1 MAWRRRV
8 SLTLPMKSLLTR
20 ARGRVWRPSSTA
32 GLIAIAAVVGAGVGV
47 ATVLLVEG
55 IDLVAAGTRELAD
68 ALPTDWLWMF
78 LAVPAGITAAAL
90 ISHRFAPETHGDG
103 VPDVAAALIVS
114 GGYVRDR
121 VAAIKVVVTSLTLG
135 VGGSAG
141 REGPIVQIG
150 AGIGSAIARRT
161 GLGEDQIRSLV
172 AAGAGAGIGASFNA
186 PIAGMLFAM
195 EVILGG
201 FHIRHLNTVVVASV
215 SAAVVSRSLV
225 GEDLTFPIVKYPLAD
240 FRELLAY
247 AALGLLA
254 VIVAVAFLRLLDVIE
269 TRAERP
275 RRYPWWTLSLALG
288 GLVAGA
294 GLLST
299 ILVEDGDALM
309 PEVLG
314 TGQEFVGFLLGGG
327 TARWWILAGL
337 VGLKIFATSAT
348 LGARA
353 SGGAFAPSLFLGA
366 ALGTAFYDVLEP
378 VWGFSELRPGAFALV
393 GMSAVFAAV
402 ARAPLTSILIVF
414 EITTDYGLVLPLM
427 LATTLATLLT
437 EAIQRDSVYTMALR
451 RMGVRR
457 MQRSEVDVLDTVRI
471 AAVMSTVPT
480 EIDPDDSLGEVQG
493 HLDRSRHHGL
503 PVVAGGRLVGIITV
517 TDILRAG
524 GPSDQV
530 MARNAMTRDPVTV
543 TPESP
548 VSLALERMAALG
560 VGRLPVVDTEDA
572 TRLVGIFRRE
582 DAVRAY
588 HYALGAETD
597 VELTRDRLRQ
607 RIRPGAD
614 FFDFKIPEGSVA
626 DGRPISEVAWPDG
639 CTLVSVRRGR
649 HVMVPAG
656 PTVLAA
662 GDTITAFGT
671 AGAAERVRMRL
682 SPEFALTEE
691 ELGH

>member
-1 MAWRRRV
+1 MASALNQLR
-8 SLTLPMKSLLTR
+8 TR
-20 ARGRVWRPSSTA
+20 IWRPDSVA
-32 GLIAIAAVVGAGVGV
+32 GLIIIAAIVGAGVGV
-47 ATVLLVEG
+47 ATVVLVEG
-55 IDLVAAGTRELAD
+55 IDLVADGTRELAD
-68 ALPTDWLWMF
+68 ILPTDWLWMF
-78 LAVPAGITAAAL
+78 VTVPIGLLAAAVIANRL
-90 ISHRFAPETHGDG
+90 APETSGDG
-103 VPDVAAALIVS
+103 VPEVAAALVVS

-121 VAAIKVVVTSLTLG
+121 VAALKVVVTSLTLG
-135 VGGSAG
+135 AGGSAG

-150 AGIGSAIARRT
+150 SAIGSAIARRT
-161 GLGEDQIRSLV
+161 GLGEDQVRALV

-201 FHIRHLNTVVVASV
+201 FHIRHLNSVVVASV

-225 GEDLTFPIVKYPLAD
+225 GADLTFPIVKYPLND

-254 VIVAVAFLRLLDVIE
+254 VIVSVAFLRTLDSVE
-269 TRAERP
+269 TAVARIRSV
-275 RRYPWWTLSLALG
+275 PWWGLTLGLG
-288 GLVAGA
+288 LLVAGT
-294 GLLST
+294 GLAST
-299 ILVEDGDALM
+299 VIVEDGDALM

-314 TGQEFVGFLLGGG
+314 TGQEFVGFLLAGG
-327 TARWWILAGL
+327 TARWWILLGL
-337 VGLKIFATSAT
+337 IGLKIVATSAT

-366 ALGTAFYDVLEP
+366 ALGAGFFAVIDP

-414 EITTDYGLVLPLM
+414 EITQDYGLVLPLM

-437 EAIQRDSVYTMALR
+437 DALHRESVYTMALR

-457 MQRSEVDVLDTVRI
+457 MQRSEVDVLDTVQVS
-471 AAVMSTVPT
+471 AVMSASPLL
-480 EIDPDDSLGEVQG
+480 IDPDATLGEVQG

-503 PVVAGGRLVGIITV
+503 PVVGGGRLLGVITV

-530 MARNAMTRDPVTV
+530 LARHAMTPDPVTV

-548 VSLALERMAALG
+548 VSLAMERMAALG
-560 VGRLPVVDTEDA
+560 VGRLPVVDPNDA
-572 TRLVGIFRRE
+572 DRVLGVFRRE

-588 HYALGAETD
+588 HHALGAATD
-597 VELTRDRLRQ
+597 VELTRERLRQ
-607 RIRPGAD
+607 RIGPGAD
-614 FFDFKIPEGSVA
+614 FFEFAIPAGSVA
-626 DGRPISEVAWPDG
+626 DGRPISEVAWPEG
-639 CTLVSVRRGR
+639 CTLVSVRRAR

-656 PTVLAA
+656 ATLLAA
-662 GDTITAFGT
+662 GDVITAFGT
-671 AGAAERVRMRL
+671 PGAAERVKARL
-682 SPEFALTEE
+682 SPDPGFTLD